1 MTKKTTLAAAVGTAV
16 VTTLSLG
23 SAVQAAENPF
33 GMTQLSRGYM
43 VAMEEGKCGGAAKT
57 EAKTEEGKC
66 GGAAKTEEG
75 KCGGAAK
82 TEVKTEEGKC
92 GAVMKTE
99 EGTSAGAKKTEEGAS
114 SGD

>member
-57 EAKTEEGKC
+57 E
-66 GGAAKTEEG
+66 
-75 KCGGAAK
+75 
-82 TEVKTEEGKC
+82 VKTEEGKC
-92 GAVMKTE
+92 GAAMKTE